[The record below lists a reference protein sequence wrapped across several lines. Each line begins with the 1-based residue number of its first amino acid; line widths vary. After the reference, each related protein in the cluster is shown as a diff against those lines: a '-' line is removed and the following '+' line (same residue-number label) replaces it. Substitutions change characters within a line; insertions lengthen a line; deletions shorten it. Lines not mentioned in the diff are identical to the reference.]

1 MNGRKHLWVSI
12 LLGIMATSCTPVSK
26 KALRAYAET
35 KEQVSTLADHQA
47 AQQDETTDGSDDAE
61 ADDTEADGAESY
73 ELPALRKNSN
83 EIILRRRGY
92 TASYNPTTKL
102 PNWVAWHLTA
112 AHTDGNA
119 KRKEHAFHEDTDV
132 PEPRVDTYDYM
143 RSGYDRG
150 HMCPAGDNKWDALA
164 MEQSFLIT
172 NICPQDHVL
181 NIGDW
186 NNLETQCRQ
195 WAEQYGDI
203 YIVCGPILYKG
214 KHKTIG
220 KNKVVVPEAF
230 FKVILRM
237 GKSPQA
243 IGFIYRNN
251 DKRHPWGDYVNSV
264 DEVER
269 ITGFDFFST
278 LPDSVER
285 RVEKKYDAEAWPMQ
299 ALH

>member
-1 MNGRKHLWVSI
+1 MNGKKLLWTAVF
-12 LLGIMATSCTPVSK
+12 LGLIAASCTPVSK
-26 KALRAYAET
+26 KTLQAYAET
-35 KEQVSTLADHQA
+35 IKDQSATTGNQVS
-47 AQQDETTDGSDDAE
+47 QQDEPADRNDDGVQTDGNNVE
-61 ADDTEADGAESY
+61 GY
-73 ELPALRKNSN
+73 ELPAFRKNSN
-83 EIILRRRGY
+83 EIILRRKGY
-92 TASYNPTTKL
+92 TASYNPITKL
-102 PNWVAWHLTA
+102 PNWVAWRLTA
-112 AHTDGNA
+112 AHADGDA
-119 KRKEHAFHEDTDV
+119 KRKGNAFHEDTDV
-132 PEPRVDTYDYM
+132 PEPRANTYDYM

-150 HMCPAGDNKWDALA
+150 HMCPAGDNKWDDLA

-230 FKVILRM
+230 FKVILRI

-285 RVEKKYDAEAWPMQ
+285 RVEKKYDAEAWPMR

>member
-1 MNGRKHLWVSI
+1 MNGRKHLWVAI

-47 AQQDETTDGSDDAE
+47 AQQDETTDGSDDVE

-83 EIILRRRGY
+83 EIILRRKGY

-102 PNWVAWHLTA
+102 PNWVAWRLTA
-112 AHTDGNA
+112 AHADGDA
-119 KRKEHAFHEDTDV
+119 KRKGNAFHEDTDV
-132 PEPRVDTYDYM
+132 PEPRANTYDYM

>member
-1 MNGRKHLWVSI
+1 M
-12 LLGIMATSCTPVSK
+12 LLGLMATSCTPVSR

-35 KEQVSTLADHQA
+35 REQATAAADRQA
-47 AQQDETTDGSDDAE
+47 AQQEEEEATDRDTDG
-61 ADDTEADGAESY
+61 TQADGEDSEGY
-73 ELPALRKNSN
+73 ELPALRKSSN
-83 EIILRRRGY
+83 EIILRRKGY
-92 TASYNPTTKL
+92 TASYNPATRL

-112 AHTDGNA
+112 AHTDGKA
-119 KRKEHAFHEDTDV
+119 KRKDHAFHEDTDV

-164 MEQSFLIT
+164 MEQSFLMT
-172 NICPQDHVL
+172 NICPQDHRL

-195 WAEQYGDI
+195 WAKEFGGI

-237 GKSPQA
+237 GKTPQA

-269 ITGFDFFST
+269 ITGFDFFPT
-278 LPDSVER
+278 LPDKVEQK
-285 RVEKKYDAEAWPMQ
+285 VESSYDAEAWPMQ

>member
-1 MNGRKHLWVSI
+1 MNRKKHLWAAV
-12 LLGIMATSCTPVSK
+12 LLGLIAASCTPVSK
-26 KALRAYAET
+26 KTLQAYAET
-35 KEQVSTLADHQA
+35 IKDQNATTDNQVS
-47 AQQDETTDGSDDAE
+47 QQDEPADRNDDSVQTDSNSIEG
-61 ADDTEADGAESY
+61 Y
-73 ELPALRKNSN
+73 ELPAFRKNSN
-83 EIILRRRGY
+83 EIILRRKGY
-92 TASYNPTTKL
+92 TASYNPITKL
-102 PNWVAWHLTA
+102 PNWVAWRLTA
-112 AHTDGNA
+112 AHADGDA
-119 KRKEHAFHEDTDV
+119 KRKGNVFHEDTDV
-132 PEPRVDTYDYM
+132 PEPRANTYDYI

-195 WAEQYGDI
+195 WAKQYGDI
-203 YIVCGPILYKG
+203 YIVCGPILYTG
-214 KHKTIG
+214 KHKSIG

-269 ITGFDFFST
+269 ITGYDFFPT
-278 LPDSVER
+278 LPDSMER
-285 RVEKKYDAEAWPMQ
+285 RVEKKYDAEAWPMR

>member
-1 MNGRKHLWVSI
+1 M
-12 LLGIMATSCTPVSK
+12 LLGAIAASCTPVSK

-35 KEQVSTLADHQA
+35 KENVSVVADSPV
-47 AQQDETTDGSDDAE
+47 AQQGEPSGRDDADTQ
-61 ADDTEADGAESY
+61 ADSEGY

-83 EIILRRRGY
+83 EIILRRKGY
-92 TASYNPTTKL
+92 TASYNPMTKL

-112 AHTDGNA
+112 AHVDGYA
-119 KRKEHAFHEDTDV
+119 KRKGISFHEDEDV
-132 PEPRVDTYDYM
+132 PEPRVDTYDYV

-150 HMCPAGDNKWDALA
+150 HMCPAGDNKWDELA
-164 MEQSFLIT
+164 MEQSFLMT
-172 NICPQDHVL
+172 NICPQDHKL

-214 KHKTIG
+214 QHKTIG
-220 KNKVVVPEAF
+220 QHKVVVPEAF

-237 GKSPQA
+237 GKEPQA

-269 ITGFDFFST
+269 ITGFDFFPS
-278 LPDSVER
+278 LPDNVEQ
-285 RVEKKYDAEAWPMQ
+285 RVEKRYDAAAWTMR

>member
-1 MNGRKHLWVSI
+1 MNGKKHLWAAV
-12 LLGIMATSCTPVSK
+12 LLGLIAASCTPVSK
-26 KALRAYAET
+26 KTLQAYAET
-35 KEQVSTLADHQA
+35 IKDQNATTDNQVS
-47 AQQDETTDGSDDAE
+47 QQDEPADRNDDSVQTDSNSIEG
-61 ADDTEADGAESY
+61 Y
-73 ELPALRKNSN
+73 ELPAFRKNSN
-83 EIILRRRGY
+83 EIILRRKGY
-92 TASYNPTTKL
+92 TASYNPITKL
-102 PNWVAWHLTA
+102 PNWVAWRLTA
-112 AHTDGNA
+112 AHADGDT
-119 KRKEHAFHEDTDV
+119 KRKGNVFHEDTDV
-132 PEPRVDTYDYM
+132 PEPRANTYDYI

-195 WAEQYGDI
+195 WAKQYGDI
-203 YIVCGPILYKG
+203 YIVCGPILYTG
-214 KHKTIG
+214 KHKSIG

-269 ITGFDFFST
+269 ITGYDYST
-278 LPDSVER
+278 P
-285 RVEKKYDAEAWPMQ
+285 
-299 ALH
+299 HF

>member
-1 MNGRKHLWVSI
+1 MNGKKHLWAAV
-12 LLGIMATSCTPVSK
+12 LLGLIAASCTPVSK
-26 KALRAYAET
+26 KTLQAYAET
-35 KEQVSTLADHQA
+35 IKDQNATTDNQVS
-47 AQQDETTDGSDDAE
+47 QQDEPADRNDDSVQTDSNSIEG
-61 ADDTEADGAESY
+61 Y
-73 ELPALRKNSN
+73 ELPAFRKNSN
-83 EIILRRRGY
+83 EIILRRKGY
-92 TASYNPTTKL
+92 TASYNPITKL
-102 PNWVAWHLTA
+102 PNWVAWRLTA
-112 AHTDGNA
+112 AHADGDA
-119 KRKEHAFHEDTDV
+119 KRKGNVFHEDTDV
-132 PEPRVDTYDYM
+132 PEPRANTYDYI

-195 WAEQYGDI
+195 WAKQYGDI
-203 YIVCGPILYKG
+203 YIVCGPILYTG
-214 KHKTIG
+214 KHKSIG

-269 ITGFDFFST
+269 ITGYDFFPT
-278 LPDSVER
+278 LPDSMER
-285 RVEKKYDAEAWPMQ
+285 RVEKKYDAEAWPMR

>member
-1 MNGRKHLWVSI
+1 MNGKKHLWTAM
-12 LLGIMATSCTPVSK
+12 LLGLIATSCTPVSK

-35 KEQVSTLADHQA
+35 IENQSATVDNRVS
-47 AQQDETTDGSDDAE
+47 QQDKPTDE
-61 ADDTEADGAESY
+61 NEDGVQIDGNNIEGY
-73 ELPALRKNSN
+73 ELPAFRKNSN
-83 EIILRRRGY
+83 EIILKRKGY
-92 TASYNPTTKL
+92 TASYNPITNL

-112 AHTDGNA
+112 AHADGDT
-119 KRKEHAFHEDTDV
+119 KRKGNTFHEDTDV
-132 PEPRVDTYDYM
+132 PEPRANTYDYV

-150 HMCPAGDNKWDALA
+150 HMCPAGDNKWNALA
-164 MEQSFLIT
+164 MEQTFLMT

-186 NNLETQCRQ
+186 NNLEAQCRQ
-195 WAEQYGDI
+195 WAKQYGDI
-203 YIVCGPILYKG
+203 YIVCGPILYTG

-269 ITGFDFFST
+269 ITGYDFFPT

>member
-1 MNGRKHLWVSI
+1 MNGKKHLWTAM
-12 LLGIMATSCTPVSK
+12 LLGLIATSCTPVSK

-35 KEQVSTLADHQA
+35 IENQSATVDNRVS
-47 AQQDETTDGSDDAE
+47 QQDKPTDE
-61 ADDTEADGAESY
+61 NEDGVQIDGNNIEGY
-73 ELPALRKNSN
+73 ELPAFRKNSN
-83 EIILRRRGY
+83 EIILKRKGY
-92 TASYNPTTKL
+92 TASYNPITKL

-112 AHTDGNA
+112 AHADGDT
-119 KRKEHAFHEDTDV
+119 KRKGNTFHEDPDV
-132 PEPRVDTYDYM
+132 PEPRANTYDYV

-150 HMCPAGDNKWDALA
+150 HMCPAGDNKWNALA
-164 MEQSFLIT
+164 MEQTFLMT

-186 NNLETQCRQ
+186 NNLEAQCRQ
-195 WAEQYGDI
+195 WAKQYGDI
-203 YIVCGPILYKG
+203 YIVCGPILYTG

-269 ITGFDFFST
+269 ITGYDFFPT

-285 RVEKKYDAEAWPMQ
+285 RVEKKYDAEAWPMR

>member
-1 MNGRKHLWVSI
+1 MNGRKHLWIAI
-12 LLGIMATSCTPVSK
+12 LLGFVAVSCTPVSK
-26 KALRAYAET
+26 KTLRAYANTNEYASM
-35 KEQVSTLADHQA
+35 VADNPA
-47 AQQDETTDGSDDAE
+47 AQQDEPSGRDDNDAHTNNE
-61 ADDTEADGAESY
+61 GRKSY
-73 ELPALRKNSN
+73 ELPALRKKSN
-83 EIILRRRGY
+83 EIILRRKGY

-112 AHTDGNA
+112 AHVDGYA
-119 KRKEHAFHEDTDV
+119 KRKDISFHEDKDV
-132 PEPRVDTYDYM
+132 PEPRVDTYDYA

-150 HMCPAGDNKWDALA
+150 HMCPAADNKWDILA
-164 MEQSFLIT
+164 MEQSFLMT
-172 NICPQDHVL
+172 NICPQDHML

-195 WAEQYGDI
+195 WAKQYGSI

-251 DKRHPWGDYVNSV
+251 AKRHPWGDYVNSV

-269 ITGFDFFST
+269 ITGFNFFPT
-278 LPDSVER
+278 LPDEVER
-285 RVEKKYDAEAWPMQ
+285 RVEKRYDATTWTMQ
-299 ALH
+299 SIH

>member
-1 MNGRKHLWVSI
+1 MNGKKHLWTAM
-12 LLGIMATSCTPVSK
+12 LLGLIATSCTPVSK

-35 KEQVSTLADHQA
+35 IENQSATVDNRVS
-47 AQQDETTDGSDDAE
+47 QQDKPTDE
-61 ADDTEADGAESY
+61 NEDGVQIDGNNIEGY
-73 ELPALRKNSN
+73 ELPAFRKNSN
-83 EIILRRRGY
+83 EIILKRKGY
-92 TASYNPTTKL
+92 TASYNPITKL

-112 AHTDGNA
+112 AHADGDA
-119 KRKEHAFHEDTDV
+119 KRKGNAFHEDTDV
-132 PEPRVDTYDYM
+132 PEPRANTYDYV

-164 MEQSFLIT
+164 MEQTFLMT

-186 NNLETQCRQ
+186 NNLEAQCRQ
-195 WAEQYGDI
+195 WAKQYGDI
-203 YIVCGPILYKG
+203 YIVCGPILYTG

-269 ITGFDFFST
+269 ITGYDFFPT

-285 RVEKKYDAEAWPMQ
+285 RVEKKYDAEAWPMR